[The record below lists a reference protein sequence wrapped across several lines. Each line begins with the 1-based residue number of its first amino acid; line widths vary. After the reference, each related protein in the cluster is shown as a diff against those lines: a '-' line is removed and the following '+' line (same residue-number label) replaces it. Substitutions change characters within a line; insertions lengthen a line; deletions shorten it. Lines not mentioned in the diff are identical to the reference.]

1 MNLSVQVQF
10 VNTDDYSLYI
20 LLIRWYMIYFCL
32 CSLQV
37 IEIDNQWLLE
47 VAPHYYKAK
56 DLQDNSN
63 KKMPK
68 ALGATKEMT
77 RFEES

>member
-1 MNLSVQVQF
+1 M
-10 VNTDDYSLYI
+10 
-20 LLIRWYMIYFCL
+20 
-32 CSLQV
+32 
-37 IEIDNQWLLE
+37 LE

-68 ALGATKEMT
+68 GKGATKEMT
-77 RFEES
+77 RFEETWINQHLVHLPYTNVLYFLYYDPLNT